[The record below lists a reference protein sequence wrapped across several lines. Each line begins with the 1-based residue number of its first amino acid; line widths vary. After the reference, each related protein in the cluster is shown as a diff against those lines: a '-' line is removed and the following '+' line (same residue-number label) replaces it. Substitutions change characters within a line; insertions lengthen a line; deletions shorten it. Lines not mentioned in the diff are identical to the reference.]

1 MNDGTEHTQALL
13 RDIKDMLMG
22 LAIMLSSL
30 LVPALF
36 GVLLGALAFWIGI
49 ILTVAGLGVIWQ
61 GWHNHKAEKKQ
72 D

>member
-1 MNDGTEHTQALL
+1 MERSSLLNDGTEHTQALL

-36 GVLLGALAFWIGI
+36 GVLLGALAF
-49 ILTVAGLGVIWQ
+49 
-61 GWHNHKAEKKQ
+61 
-72 D
+72 